1 MLGAH
6 CHELTFSAAPFHLS
20 PPLSLFCLCLAW
32 NLISPNLLATRH
44 NSANPPP
51 PLPLPLPAHCLLP
64 LQHERRNDPQRHLLI
79 KLFVKRLK
87 HMPHANAYALQTRT
101 VPLPLPLS
109 IPHHVN
115 DKWLSVCQLPLAL
128 QLLPRQLPLNNRTNG
143 CKGIWR
149 TKSFRR
155 KTKIELRKKSSD
167 GATRGGE
174 EGVQVCES

>member
-1 MLGAH
+1 MQ
-6 CHELTFSAAPFHLS
+6 TS
-20 PPLSLFCLCLAW
+20 
-32 NLISPNLLATRH
+32 
-44 NSANPPP
+44 PP

-64 LQHERRNDPQRHLLI
+64 LQHKRRNDPQRHLLI

-101 VPLPLPLS
+101 APLPLHLS

-128 QLLPRQLPLNNRTNG
+128 QLLPRQLPLNDRTNG

-167 GATRGGE
+167 GATRGWGGRRWASRASQTVLLVFLHLAKRCKWGGGE
-174 EGVQVCES
+174 EEWKGLL

>member
-1 MLGAH
+1 MQ
-6 CHELTFSAAPFHLS
+6 TS
-20 PPLSLFCLCLAW
+20 
-32 NLISPNLLATRH
+32 
-44 NSANPPP
+44 

-64 LQHERRNDPQRHLLI
+64 LQHKRRNDPQRHLLI

-101 VPLPLPLS
+101 ATQPRPLFPT
-109 IPHHVN
+109 PHHVN

-167 GATRGGE
+167 GATRRGVGE
-174 EGVQVCES
+174 EEGGQVELAKRFYSFFYTWPKGVSGGRGRGRGCCEFSK